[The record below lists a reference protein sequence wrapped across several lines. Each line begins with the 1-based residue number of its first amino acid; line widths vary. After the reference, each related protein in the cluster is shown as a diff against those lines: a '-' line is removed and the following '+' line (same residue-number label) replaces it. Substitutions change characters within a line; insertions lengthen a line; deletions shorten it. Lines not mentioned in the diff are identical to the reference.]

1 MLKTLY
7 LFILLLTPIECFAKL
22 VKDSDMLLK
31 QAIHDLH
38 NIYTQGGIVEVI
50 DSIDQCY
57 KDLQKPKLYCFYLDY
72 SARIWDALMIESL
85 NSQTNSLYSTNA
97 FFSDENFQER
107 IYLNVYKPY
116 DSSMEEANSH
126 MNFLY
131 YKIIDMINE
140 EFIKN

>member
-1 MLKTLY
+1 
-7 LFILLLTPIECFAKL
+7 
-22 VKDSDMLLK
+22 MLLK

-38 NIYTQGGIVEVI
+38 NIYTQGGIVQVI

-85 NSQTNSLYSTNA
+85 NSQTNSLYSTNE

-126 MNFLY
+126 MSFLY

>member
-1 MLKTLY
+1 MFKALY
-7 LFILLLTPIECFAKL
+7 LFISLLTSIEYFTKP
-22 VKDSDMLLK
+22 VKDSAVRLK

-85 NSQTNSLYSTNA
+85 NSQTNSLYSTNE
-97 FFSDENFQER
+97 FLVMKTFK
-107 IYLNVYKPY
+107 NVY
-116 DSSMEEANSH
+116 
-126 MNFLY
+126 
-131 YKIIDMINE
+131 I
-140 EFIKN
+140 